1 MSTTNKEPI
10 WTVRFIL
17 VIIMAMFSGLAAQLT
32 YPLVAR
38 FSLTLDPD
46 ITLAGTIAG
55 LLSDRFSRKC
65 ILQEDSRIDHEF
77 HNYPKGTD
85 YELVH
90 VFSVTYPE
98 YPESREV
105 YALMNRFYQ
114 AH

>member
-55 LLSDRFSRKC
+55 LMSLMSLFVCPFAGLLSDIRT
-65 ILQEDSRIDHEF
+65 
-77 HNYPKGTD
+77 GTIAPGSD
-85 YELVH
+85 VLFVH
-90 VFSVTYPE
+90 TGGATVFFAEKEIVGQ
-98 YPESREV
+98 
-105 YALMNRFYQ
+105 F
-114 AH
+114 